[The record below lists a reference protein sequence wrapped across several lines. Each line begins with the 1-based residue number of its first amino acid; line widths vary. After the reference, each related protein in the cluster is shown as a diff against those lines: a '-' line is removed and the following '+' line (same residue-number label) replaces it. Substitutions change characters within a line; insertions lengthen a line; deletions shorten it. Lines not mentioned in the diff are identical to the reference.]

1 MTIFG
6 GTYHHNLDAKGRL
19 NIPAQLRKMISAQAN
34 NQLWITRGLKD
45 GCLFVYPNDNWLR
58 KMEELNALPRTEENR
73 NAIRIFSA
81 ESFPVEI
88 DSQGRIVV
96 PAQFQKQANLIK
108 EVVIAGVMDKI
119 ELWNPSAYE
128 KFLGDNSDNYQELV
142 KQL

>member
-1 MTIFG
+1 
-6 GTYHHNLDAKGRL
+6 
-19 NIPAQLRKMISAQAN
+19 
-34 NQLWITRGLKD
+34 
-45 GCLFVYPNDNWLR
+45 
-58 KMEELNALPRTEENR
+58 MEELNALPRTEENR

-88 DSQGRIVV
+88 DSQGRIIV
-96 PAQFQKQANLIK
+96 PAPFQKQANLAK

>member
-19 NIPAQLRKMISAQAN
+19 NIPSQLRKMISTQSSS
-34 NQLWITRGLKD
+34 QLWITRGLKD
-45 GCLFVYPNDNWLR
+45 GCLFVYPHDNWLR

-81 ESFPVEI
+81 ESFPAEL
-88 DSQGRIVV
+88 DAQGRIIIA
-96 PAQFQKQANLIK
+96 AQFQKQANLTK

-119 ELWNPSAYE
+119 ELWNPSAYQQ
-128 KFLGDNSDNYQELV
+128 FVDDNSDNYQALV
-142 KQL
+142 KPL

>member
-19 NIPAQLRKMISAQAN
+19 NIPSQLRRMITSQSSS
-34 NQLWITRGLKD
+34 QLWITRGLKD
-45 GCLFVYPNDNWLR
+45 GCLFVYPNDNWLK
-58 KMEELNALPRTEENR
+58 KMEELNALPRTEETR

-81 ESFPVEI
+81 ESFPAEL
-88 DSQGRIVV
+88 DSQGRIII
-96 PAQFQKQANLIK
+96 PAQFQKQAGLSK

-119 ELWNPSAYE
+119 ELWNPAAYE
-128 KFLGDNSDNYQELV
+128 KFLSDNGDNYQELV